1 MCPIVMNEF
10 LTSKRFE
17 ELKKELEGL
26 KTVKRLEVAESL
38 RNSKELGDLSENS
51 EYMEARDEQT
61 RLEKRIIELEG
72 KLKNATIIK
81 EGGSNGV
88 ISIGSAVEVSRE
100 GKTTKFVIVGTDEA
114 RPEEGYISHQSPLGK
129 ELIGKKSG
137 DTVKIKTP
145 AGSAEYRILKAS

>member
-10 LTSKRFE
+10 LTLRRFE
-17 ELKKELEGL
+17 KLKKELEEL

-61 RLEKRIIELEG
+61 RLEKRIMELEM

-88 ISIGSAVEVSRE
+88 IGIGSAVEVSRD

-137 DTVKIKTP
+137 DIVKIKTP
-145 AGSAEYRILKAS
+145 SGSAEYSILRAS